1 MLPDKGIQSDYVPLT
16 PEEQRSD
23 TFYKM
28 IRDQEIGKAAQIIG
42 PGPFYCAFCGK
53 KLNESGHMMS
63 KFFMCEDA
71 GEFTW
76 GPQDAMERVE
86 IDGTSYLVAGLN
98 TSDEELQTQRSYYK
112 MCADAHKRSA
122 ERRKEDVAERAMATN
137 ELKVSND
144 RREGRAG

>member
-1 MLPDKGIQSDYVPLT
+1 MVPEKGDFVYVPLT
-16 PEEQRSD
+16 PDEQRSD
-23 TFYKM
+23 KFYKM
-28 IRDQEIGKAAQIIG
+28 LRETDIAKAAQIIG

-63 KFFMCEDA
+63 KFFMCPDA

-86 IDGTSYLVAGLN
+86 IDGTSYLVAGVN
-98 TSDEELQTQRSYYK
+98 TSKEELEKQRQYYE
-112 MCADAHKRSA
+112 MCADAHKAAA
-122 ERRKEDVAERAMATN
+122 ERRKEDEAERSKATL
-137 ELKVSND
+137 ELKQAND